1 MTFWVGF
8 DVGKTFHWLS
18 VLDDAGEVVLSRR
31 VEATEQGLE
40 AACSQIAELSE
51 ERKVALDVLGGPT
64 LGSCWRSSPSVA
76 SRSFT
81 YRGSSGQPSSGGLPR
96 GRA

>member
-31 VEATEQGLE
+31 VEATER
-40 AACSQIAELSE
+40 A
-51 ERKVALDVLGGPT
+51 RP
-64 LGSCWRSSPSVA
+64 R
-76 SRSFT
+76 
-81 YRGSSGQPSSGGLPR
+81 GGLLADCRAER
-96 GRA
+96 GA

>member
-1 MTFWVGF
+1 MERCLYRRGDRAKMTFWVGF
-8 DVGKTFHWLS
+8 DVGKIFHWVS

-40 AACSQIAELSE
+40 AACSQIAGLSE
-51 ERKVALDVLGGPT
+51 ERKVALDVLGGPA
-64 LGSCWRSSPSVA
+64 LRSCWRSSPSVA

-81 YRGSSGQPSSGGLPR
+81 CRG
-96 GRA
+96 